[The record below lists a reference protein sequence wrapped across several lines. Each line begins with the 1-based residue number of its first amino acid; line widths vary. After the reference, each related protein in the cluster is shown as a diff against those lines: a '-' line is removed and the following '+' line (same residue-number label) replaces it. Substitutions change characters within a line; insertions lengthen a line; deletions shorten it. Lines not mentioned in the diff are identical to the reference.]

1 MAEPVAYAIG
11 LKPHEFEE
19 MQPGEFLVMLEAVNR
34 QRREEDYRTAYFLS
48 FVIAP
53 YLKKDSK
60 LTLEDIVDPLW
71 LTEEELKEKKRLAA
85 KQKKETDR
93 AVLEQEFA
101 WALRRD

>member
-1 MAEPVAYAIG
+1 MAEPVAYTIG

-19 MQPGEFLVMLEAVNR
+19 MQPGEFLLMLEAVNR
-34 QRREEDYRTAYFLS
+34 RRREEDFRTAYFLS

-71 LTEEELKEKKRLAA
+71 MTEEELKEKKRLAA

-101 WALRRD
+101 WALRRE

>member
-11 LKPHEFEE
+11 LKPHDFEE

-34 QRREEDYRTAYFLS
+34 RRREEDFRTAYFLS

-60 LTLEDIVDPLW
+60 ISLEDIVDPLW
-71 LTEEELKEKKRLAA
+71 MTEEELKEKKRLAA

-101 WALRRD
+101 WALRRE

>member
-34 QRREEDYRTAYFLS
+34 QRREEDFRTAYFLS

-71 LTEEELKEKKRLAA
+71 MTEEELKEKKRLAE

-101 WALRRD
+101 WALRRE

>member
-19 MQPGEFLVMLEAVNR
+19 MQPGEFLIMLEAVNR

-60 LTLEDIVDPLW
+60 ISLEDIVDPLW
-71 LTEEELKEKKRLAA
+71 MTEEELKEKKRLAA

-101 WALRRD
+101 WALRRE

>member
-60 LTLEDIVDPLW
+60 ISLEDIVDPLW
-71 LTEEELKEKKRLAA
+71 MTEEELKEKKRLAA
-85 KQKKETDR
+85 KQKETDR

-101 WALRRD
+101 WALRRE

>member
-1 MAEPVAYAIG
+1 MAEPAAYSIG

-71 LTEEELKEKKRLAA
+71 MTEEELKEKKRLAA

-101 WALRRD
+101 WALRRE

>member
-1 MAEPVAYAIG
+1 M
-11 LKPHEFEE
+11 
-19 MQPGEFLVMLEAVNR
+19 
-34 QRREEDYRTAYFLS
+34 S

-71 LTEEELKEKKRLAA
+71 MTEEELKEKKRLAA

-101 WALRRD
+101 WALRRE

>member
-11 LKPHEFEE
+11 LKPHEFEG

-34 QRREEDYRTAYFLS
+34 QRREEDFRTAYFLS

-71 LTEEELKEKKRLAA
+71 MTEEELKEKKRLAA

-101 WALRRD
+101 WALRRE

>member
-1 MAEPVAYAIG
+1 MAEPAAYSIG

-71 LTEEELKEKKRLAA
+71 MTEEELKEKKRLAE

-101 WALRRD
+101 WALRRE

>member
-19 MQPGEFLVMLEAVNR
+19 MQPGEFLVMVEAVNR
-34 QRREEDYRTAYFLS
+34 QRREEDFRTAYFLS

-71 LTEEELKEKKRLAA
+71 MTEEELKEKKRLAA

-101 WALRRD
+101 WALRRE

>member
-1 MAEPVAYAIG
+1 MAEPAAYSIG

-34 QRREEDYRTAYFLS
+34 RRREEDYRTAYFLS

-71 LTEEELKEKKRLAA
+71 MTEEELKEKKRLAA

-101 WALRRD
+101 WALRRE

>member
-11 LKPHEFEE
+11 LKPREFEE
-19 MQPGEFLVMLEAVNR
+19 MQPGEFLLMLETVNR

-60 LTLEDIVDPLW
+60 ISLEDIVDPLW
-71 LTEEELKEKKRLAA
+71 MTEEELKEKTRLAA

-101 WALRRD
+101 WALRRE

>member
-60 LTLEDIVDPLW
+60 ISLEDIVDPLW
-71 LTEEELKEKKRLAA
+71 MTEEELKEKKRLAA

-101 WALRRD
+101 WALRRE

>member
-19 MQPGEFLVMLEAVNR
+19 MQPGEFLIMLEAVNR
-34 QRREEDYRTAYFLS
+34 RRREEDFRTAYFLS

-71 LTEEELKEKKRLAA
+71 LTEEELKEKKRLAE
-85 KQKKETDR
+85 KRQKESDR
-93 AVLEQEFA
+93 AVLEEEFA
-101 WALRRD
+101 WALGGE

>member
-34 QRREEDYRTAYFLS
+34 RRREEDYRTAYFLS

-71 LTEEELKEKKRLAA
+71 MTEEELKEKKRLAE

-101 WALRRD
+101 WALRRE

>member
-1 MAEPVAYAIG
+1 MAEPVAYAIR
-11 LKPHEFEE
+11 LKPREFEE
-19 MQPGEFLVMLEAVNR
+19 MQPGEFLLMLETVNR

-60 LTLEDIVDPLW
+60 ISLEDIVDPLW
-71 LTEEELKEKKRLAA
+71 MTEEELKEKKRLAA

-101 WALRRD
+101 WALRRE

>member
-11 LKPHEFEE
+11 LKPHDFEE
-19 MQPGEFLVMLEAVNR
+19 MQPGEFLLMLEAVNR
-34 QRREEDYRTAYFLS
+34 RQREEDYRTAYFLS

-71 LTEEELKEKKRLAA
+71 MTEEELKEKKRLAA

-101 WALRRD
+101 WALRRE

>member
-1 MAEPVAYAIG
+1 MAEPAAYSIG

-34 QRREEDYRTAYFLS
+34 RRREEDYRTAYFLS

-60 LTLEDIVDPLW
+60 LTLEDIVDLLW
-71 LTEEELKEKKRLAA
+71 RTEVE
-85 KQKKETDR
+85 
-93 AVLEQEFA
+93 
-101 WALRRD
+101 

>member
-1 MAEPVAYAIG
+1 MAEPAAYSIG

-34 QRREEDYRTAYFLS
+34 RRREEDYRTAYFLS

-71 LTEEELKEKKRLAA
+71 MTEEELKEKKRLAE

-101 WALRRD
+101 WALRRE

>member
-1 MAEPVAYAIG
+1 MAYAIG

-19 MQPGEFLVMLEAVNR
+19 MQPGEFLLILEAVNR
-34 QRREEDYRTAYFLS
+34 RRREEDFRTAYFLS

-71 LTEEELKEKKRLAA
+71 MTEEELKEKKRLAA

-101 WALRRD
+101 WALRRE

>member
-19 MQPGEFLVMLEAVNR
+19 MQPGEFLIMLEAVNR
-34 QRREEDYRTAYFLS
+34 RRREEDFRTAYFLS

-71 LTEEELKEKKRLAA
+71 MTEEELKEKKRLAA

-101 WALRRD
+101 WALRRE

>member
-1 MAEPVAYAIG
+1 MAEPAAYSIG
-11 LKPHEFEE
+11 LKAHEFEE

-34 QRREEDYRTAYFLS
+34 RRREEDYRTAYFLS

-71 LTEEELKEKKRLAA
+71 MTEEELKEKKRLAE

-101 WALRRD
+101 WALRRE

>member
-19 MQPGEFLVMLEAVNR
+19 MQPGEFLLMLETVNR

-60 LTLEDIVDPLW
+60 ISLEDIVDPLW
-71 LTEEELKEKKRLAA
+71 MTEEELKEKKRLAA

-101 WALRRD
+101 WALRRE

>member
-19 MQPGEFLVMLEAVNR
+19 MQPGEFLIMLEAVNR
-34 QRREEDYRTAYFLS
+34 QRREEDFRTAYFLS

-60 LTLEDIVDPLW
+60 ISLEDIVDPLW
-71 LTEEELKEKKRLAA
+71 MTEEELKEKKRLAA
-85 KQKKETDR
+85 KKSKS
-93 AVLEQEFA
+93 
-101 WALRRD
+101 

>member
-1 MAEPVAYAIG
+1 MAESVAYAIG

-19 MQPGEFLVMLEAVNR
+19 MQPGEFLIMLEAVNR
-34 QRREEDYRTAYFLS
+34 RRREEDFRTAYFLS

-71 LTEEELKEKKRLAA
+71 MTEEELKEKKRLAE

-101 WALRRD
+101 WALRRE

>member
-1 MAEPVAYAIG
+1 MAESVAYAIG

-19 MQPGEFLVMLEAVNR
+19 MQPGEFLIMLEAVNR
-34 QRREEDYRTAYFLS
+34 RRREEDFRTAYFLS

-71 LTEEELKEKKRLAA
+71 MTEEELKEKKRLAA

-101 WALRRD
+101 WALRRE

>member
-19 MQPGEFLVMLEAVNR
+19 MQPGEFLIMLEAVNR
-34 QRREEDYRTAYFLS
+34 QRREEDFRTAYFLS

-60 LTLEDIVDPLW
+60 ILLEDIVDPLW
-71 LTEEELKEKKRLAA
+71 MTEEELKEKKRLAA

-101 WALRRD
+101 WALRSE

>member
-34 QRREEDYRTAYFLS
+34 RRREEDYRTAYFLS
-48 FVIAP
+48 FVIDP

-71 LTEEELKEKKRLAA
+71 MTEEELKEKKRLAE

-101 WALRRD
+101 WALRRE

>member
-11 LKPHEFEE
+11 LKPREFEE
-19 MQPGEFLVMLEAVNR
+19 MQPGEFLLMLEAVNR

-71 LTEEELKEKKRLAA
+71 MTEEELKA
-85 KQKKETDR
+85 KKEEKARQEKEHDR
-93 AVLEQEFA
+93 AVLEQEFG
-101 WALRRD
+101 WALRRE

>member
-34 QRREEDYRTAYFLS
+34 QRREEDFRTAYFLS

-53 YLKKDSK
+53 YLNKDSK

-71 LTEEELKEKKRLAA
+71 MTEEELKEKKRLAA

-101 WALRRD
+101 WALRRE